1 MNLPHLSLSRCSVA
15 SNENEIRLLISY
27 HSQRQTIAEQF
38 SLGLIRNDI
47 VCHLI
52 DENRP
57 KLLNHRANLIEW
69 CDVCIVF
76 VDRNYHRTYACM
88 EALTYAKDIRK
99 PTISILVE
107 PTFQPY
113 GALGAISASAIHS
126 AVLQDSQTASE
137 IFDEVVEVARKQLRT
152 KFENKKNTIDP
163 LKVIDLLFSKDHHR
177 SNFVLV
183 G

>member
-1 MNLPHLSLSRCSVA
+1 MNLLHLSLSRCSVA
-15 SNENEIRLLISY
+15 SNENQIRLLIGY
-27 HSQRQTIAEQF
+27 HSQRQTIAEHF
-38 SLGLIRNDI
+38 SQGFIKNDT

-57 KLLNHRANLIEW
+57 KLLNSRANLIEW
-69 CDVCIVF
+69 CDVYIVF
-76 VDRNYHRTYACM
+76 VDRNFHRTYACM

-99 PTISILVE
+99 PIISILVE

-137 IFDEVVEVARKQLRT
+137 MIDEVAEVARKQSKT
-152 KFENKKNTIDP
+152 KSETKKHTTDL
-163 LKVIDLLFSKDHHR
+163 LKVIDLPSAKDHHR
-177 SNFVLV
+177 SNFVL
-183 G
+183 GG